1 MSVGTDTDTAPRTD
15 TGTAPR
21 ADTGTDP
28 TGDDATVENAFL
40 VSIGP
45 GATTLSRNRR
55 EVVSFD
61 LEGRPQSWMSAGR
74 TFKRSLASEVFGRRT
89 VDGVRR
95 RWRVGDVAD
104 HFRLTGEVG
113 AAAHR
118 ALAGGGLRRA
128 DGVRLR
134 RLDEAEKGELTRRLA
149 RILAWTPERLLG
161 ERARFLRAYRP
172 VSILPPDQ
180 YGSVV
185 LQATYGCSWNRCT
198 FCTFYQDRP
207 FQVREAAAFAEHVE
221 AVRALL
227 GRAVD
232 ARPGVFFGD
241 GNALV
246 LSNARLEP
254 LMEIVRTAFPGRP
267 LSSFVDVFGGERKP
281 PSAWRDLA
289 AQGLERVAIGLE
301 TGSDA
306 LLRYLGKPGSAD
318 EAAAFVATL
327 KQVGIAVS
335 VIVMVG
341 AGGARFADVHERETA
356 ALLERLP
363 LESGDLVYLSPFV
376 VQPGSAYAARAAADG
391 LRPLT
396 PVARAAQY
404 ERLRDAA
411 RRAAPEARVALYHI
425 DEFVY

>member
-1 MSVGTDTDTAPRTD
+1 MSVGTDSD
-15 TGTAPR
+15 TGPDPR
-21 ADTGTDP
+21 KDAGPDP
-28 TGDDATVENAFL
+28 TDDVATKESAFL
-40 VSIGP
+40 VSIRP
-45 GATTLSRNRR
+45 GGTTLSRDRR

-61 LEGRPQSWMSAGR
+61 LEGRPQSWMSAGK
-74 TFKRSLASEVFGRRT
+74 TYKRSLASEVFGRRT

-95 RWRVGDVAD
+95 RWRVDASQVPG
-104 HFRLTGEVG
+104 HFHLTGE
-113 AAAHR
+113 AASAANE
-118 ALAGGGLRRA
+118 ALAAGRLRRA
-128 DGVRLR
+128 DGAGLR
-134 RLDEAEKGELTRRLA
+134 PLDEAEEDELGRRLE
-149 RILAWTPERLLG
+149 RILGWTPQRLLA

-207 FQVREAAAFAEHVE
+207 FQVREPDAFAEHVD

-227 GRAVD
+227 GRAAE
-232 ARPGVFFGD
+232 AREGVFFGD

-246 LSNARLEP
+246 LSNARLAP
-254 LMEIVRTAFPGRP
+254 LMEIVRSTFPGRP

-281 PSAWRDLA
+281 PAAWRELA
-289 AQGLERVAIGLE
+289 EQGLGRVAIGLE

-306 LLRYLGKPGSAD
+306 LLGYLNKPGSAD

-327 KQVGIAVS
+327 KEAGIAVA

-341 AGGARFADVHERETA
+341 AGGARFADAHERETA

-363 LESGDLVYLSPFV
+363 LGAGDLVYLSPFV
-376 VQPGSAYAARAAADG
+376 VQPGSAYAARAAAEG

-396 PVARAAQY
+396 PAERAGQY
-404 ERLRDAA
+404 ARLRDAA
-411 RRAAPEARVALYHI
+411 RRAAPAARVALYHI

>member
-1 MSVGTDTDTAPRTD
+1 MSVGPESGPESGPEPAPGGDPGSGSDTKE
-15 TGTAPR
+15 G
-21 ADTGTDP
+21 
-28 TGDDATVENAFL
+28 AFL
-40 VSIGP
+40 VSLQP

-61 LEGRPQSWMSAGR
+61 LEGRPQSWMSGGQ

-89 VDGVRR
+89 VEGVRR
-95 RWRVGDVAD
+95 RWRVDPD
-104 HFRLTGEVG
+104 D
-113 AAAHR
+113 AAAHFV
-118 ALAGGGLRRA
+118 LAAEAAGAAHETLAAGGLRRS
-128 DGVRLR
+128 DGAQLR
-134 RLDEAEKGELTRRLA
+134 GLDEPEARELSDRLE

-161 ERARFLRAYRP
+161 ERRRFLSAYRP

-207 FQVREAAAFAEHVE
+207 FQVREPEAFAEHVE
-221 AVRALL
+221 AVGALL
-227 GRAVD
+227 GRAAE
-232 ARPGVFFGD
+232 ARHSVFFGD

-254 LMEIVRTAFPGRP
+254 LMRIVRSAFPGRP

-281 PSAWRDLA
+281 LGAWRDLA

-306 LLRYLGKPGSAD
+306 LLGYLNKPGGAD
-318 EAAAFVATL
+318 EAAAFIATL
-327 KQVGIAVS
+327 KQAGLAVS

-341 AGGARFADVHERETA
+341 AGGARFAEAHERDTA
-356 ALLERLP
+356 ALLARLP
-363 LESGDLVYLSPFV
+363 LGAGDLIYLSPFV

-391 LRPLT
+391 LRPLS
-396 PVARAAQY
+396 AGERAGQY
-404 ERLRDAA
+404 ERLRAAA
-411 RRAAPEARVALYHI
+411 RLAAPAARVALYHI